1 MVELELKFIIPPE
14 RLAALTTEIG
24 AASAQR
30 TKLLAHYFDT
40 EDSGLAAR
48 RIALR
53 LRKEGRRWV
62 QTVKAEGE
70 GPLLRLEHNVAVKLP
85 AGAAP
90 QPDPARHLGSPAGD
104 ALAAALADLPQ
115 ALVERYRTDIVR
127 RTLLLSEPAGEVEL
141 ALDEGRVVAGERSAA
156 VHELELEL
164 KSGEPAALIAP
175 ALRFAAGFGLWLST
189 VSKAERGERLARD
202 QVYGPAVKAAP
213 LRLDESMAGAE
224 VLRAVVQNC
233 LAQILPNASE
243 VAAGSDE
250 AEHVHQLRVGLRRL
264 RTALRELGDLADREL
279 PDWDAVLTE
288 TFRRL
293 GSSRDLEIIATQLAP
308 QIAAAGGPVV
318 TLPGT
323 GDHVD
328 AAGIVRE
335 PAFQAALI
343 ELIGF
348 SLEQCAAPAEKPV
361 RRMLRKRLE
370 RLHRKVAGA
379 GRDFLELPPV
389 AQHRVRKQLKRLR
402 YLAEFSASLFGEHAV
417 ERYVS
422 RLRPAQDALGL
433 QNDEAMALDRYRE
446 ATADDPGAWF
456 AVGWLSARREPVAR
470 QCRRALKQIAD
481 ASCFWKK

>member
-1 MVELELKFIIPPE
+1 MVELELKFIIPHE

-70 GPLLRLEHNVAVKLP
+70 GPLVRLEHNVAVKLP
-85 AGAAP
+85 VGAAP
-90 QPDPARHLGSPAGD
+90 QPDPARHQGSPAGD

-115 ALVERYRTDIVR
+115 PLVERYRTDIVR

-141 ALDEGRVVAGERSAA
+141 ALDEGRIIAGERSA
-156 VHELELEL
+156 VVCELELEL
-164 KSGEPAALIAP
+164 KSGEPAALVAP
-175 ALRFAAGFGLWLST
+175 ALRLAAGFGLWLST

-202 QVYGPAVKAAP
+202 QVYGPSVKAAP
-213 LRLDESMAGAE
+213 LRLDESMAGVE

-264 RTALRELGDLADREL
+264 RTALRELGDLAGHEL

-323 GDHVD
+323 GEHVD

-348 SLEQCAAPAEKPV
+348 SLEHGAAPGEKPV
-361 RRMLRKRLE
+361 RVLRKRLE

-433 QNDEAMALDRYRE
+433 QNDEAMALERYRE
-446 ATADDPGAWF
+446 TAADDPGAWF

-470 QCRRALKQIAD
+470 RCRRALKQIAD
-481 ASCFWKK
+481 APRFWKK